1 MFFHK
6 IFQKFDRDDLKALLA
21 SCLIVVVIFSTVI
34 VAGQAYAET
43 DTVTLTVTVDNT
55 ITMTVSTDQFGTL
68 TPATPK
74 NATSTLSVTTND
86 TSGWIVALSG
96 DNKNSQP
103 QNNLQLTGATST
115 QITDQ
120 TEWVPGSATT
130 TAGNAALISAFTNSG
145 NVLAFRVM
153 SASSTNGTAF
163 LSTSWWGT
171 ADCYTSNVAGC
182 LWAGIASSTPSVR
195 TIGQASAGSYSAT
208 THINTVQYYLNV
220 ATTQQSGAY
229 SAPLTYTTTATAD

>member
-1 MFFHK
+1 MSIFK
-6 IFQKFDRDDLKALLA
+6 VFQKFDYDDLRSLLA
-21 SCLIVVVIFSTVI
+21 ASLIVALVFSTVM
-34 VAGQAYAET
+34 VAGQVYAET
-43 DTVTLTVTVDNT
+43 DTVTLTVTVDRVL
-55 ITMTVSTDQFGTL
+55 TMVVSTDQFGTL
-68 TPATPK
+68 TPGTPK
-74 NATSTLSVTTND
+74 NATSTLAVTTNA
-86 TSGWIVALSG
+86 TNGWVVALSG
-96 DNKNSQP
+96 DDQA
-103 QNNLQLTGATST
+103 TGNTAMDHDSDASVG
-115 QITDQ
+115 ITDQ
-120 TEWVPGSATT
+120 TQWVPGAATT